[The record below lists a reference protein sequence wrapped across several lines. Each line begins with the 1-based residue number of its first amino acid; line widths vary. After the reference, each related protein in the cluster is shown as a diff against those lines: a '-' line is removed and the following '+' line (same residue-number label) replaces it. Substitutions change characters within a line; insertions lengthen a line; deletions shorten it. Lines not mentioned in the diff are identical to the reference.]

1 MTFLVGLPPCRP
13 DYKRELNTYHT
24 DMMPAASDMEDEKPL
39 YALGTVITDDVGSE
53 GCSHCG
59 T

>member
-1 MTFLVGLPPCRP
+1 
-13 DYKRELNTYHT
+13 
-24 DMMPAASDMEDEKPL
+24 MMPAASDMEDEKPL
-39 YALGTVITDDVGSE
+39 YALGTVIMDDVGSE